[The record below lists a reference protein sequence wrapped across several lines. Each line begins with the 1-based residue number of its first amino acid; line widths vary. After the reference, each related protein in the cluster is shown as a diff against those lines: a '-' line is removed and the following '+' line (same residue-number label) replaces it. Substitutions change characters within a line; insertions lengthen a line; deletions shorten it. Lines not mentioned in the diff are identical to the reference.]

1 MCHPP
6 LISREELDPD
16 FAYQIQFADELY
28 RVQKWDNFYIGMA
41 RYMAS
46 ASKDPSTKVGA
57 VIVRPNNTIA
67 SVGYNGFPRGMSDDP
82 ELYSDRPTKYSRIIH
97 AEMNAI
103 LNAHG
108 PVEGCTLY
116 TSTLPPCDR
125 CAVFVVQAGI
135 TRVVFEKIAD
145 KELAERWAE
154 SLAKTE
160 DIFKEAGVYT
170 TALTFKE

>member
-1 MCHPP
+1 M
-6 LISREELDPD
+6 SRGSEW
-16 FAYQIQFADELY
+16 
-28 RVQKWDNFYIGMA
+28 WDMWYLRLA
-41 RYMAS
+41 KQVSTAS
-46 ASKDPSTKVGA
+46 LDPSTKVGA
-57 VIVRPNNTIA
+57 VICRPDKTVA

-135 TRVVFEKIAD
+135 TRVVFEKIAE

-154 SLAKTE
+154 SLAKTA
-160 DIFKEAGVYT
+160 DIFKEAGIPVT
-170 TALTFKE
+170 ECSV